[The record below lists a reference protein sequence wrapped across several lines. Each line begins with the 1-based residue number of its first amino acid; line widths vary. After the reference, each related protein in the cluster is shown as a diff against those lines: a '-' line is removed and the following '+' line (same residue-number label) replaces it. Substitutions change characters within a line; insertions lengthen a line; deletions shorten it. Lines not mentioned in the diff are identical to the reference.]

1 MFGRGTIVAN
11 LSAAKAVDPATADLE
26 RLRLRF
32 EGWSTL
38 ALLEALIRDEF
49 PGRIAAV
56 SSFGAESAVILSY
69 LSDIDRNVPVIFLD
83 TGKHFPETLAYRDQL
98 IARIGLTNVRS
109 ASPDDD
115 TRQRLD
121 PDGLLHRSDVERCC
135 SFRKVQPLDAALQ
148 GCAAWITGRKRY
160 HGGERARLEILETVD
175 TRIKIN
181 PLAGWTPAQI
191 AAEFRRRNLPAHPL
205 VAEGY
210 RSIGCAPC
218 TSRVASDEPARSGRW
233 ADSGKTECGIHR
245 APWARTM
252 AEQG

>member
-11 LSAAKAVDPATADLE
+11 ASATSAVDCAGSDLE
-26 RLRLRF
+26 RLRQRYA
-32 EGWSTL
+32 GWSVH

-56 SSFGAESAVILSY
+56 SSFGAESAVILSH
-69 LSDIDRNVPVIFLD
+69 LADIDRGIPVIFLD
-83 TGKHFPETLAYRDQL
+83 TGKHFPETLDYRDQL

-109 ASPDDD
+109 ASPDPS
-115 TRQRLD
+115 TLQRSD
-121 PDGLLHRSDVERCC
+121 PDGLLHSSDVDRCC
-135 SFRKVQPLDAALQ
+135 HIRKVQPLDVALQ

-160 HGGERARLEILETVD
+160 HGGERARLEMLETIESRV
-175 TRIKIN
+175 KIN

-191 AAEFRRRNLPAHPL
+191 AAEFRRRDLPAHPL
-205 VAEGY
+205 VADGY

-218 TSRVASDEPARSGRW
+218 TSRVESDQPSRSGRW

-245 APWARTM
+245 APWARAM